1 MNHAEKQITFEN
13 LRVRY
18 GTSRSYI
25 ISGEGRN
32 RVYGNRVGMMTNL
45 GDLEQKEWK
54 RLAQQLIQSSGEEQ
68 LQAALLEWTQEK
80 AQWLRG
86 KQEQEQYALELH
98 MSRIFDRPEWV
109 DYIPFNRRYRPE
121 VLKTASLAWIVTP
134 CCQKPGQVTKEQ
146 LDRAEHMDHRIF
158 CPYCGRSTD
167 YCICDPEE
175 QPDE

>member
-1 MNHAEKQITFEN
+1 MNYAEKQITFEN

-18 GTSRSYI
+18 GTLRSYI

-45 GDLEQKEWK
+45 GDLDQKEWK

-86 KQEQEQYALELH
+86 KQQQEQYALELH
-98 MSRIFDRPEWV
+98 MSRIFDRPE
-109 DYIPFNRRYRPE
+109 
-121 VLKTASLAWIVTP
+121 
-134 CCQKPGQVTKEQ
+134 
-146 LDRAEHMDHRIF
+146 
-158 CPYCGRSTD
+158 
-167 YCICDPEE
+167 
-175 QPDE
+175 

>member
-1 MNHAEKQITFEN
+1 MNHTEKTLTFEN

-25 ISGEGRN
+25 IREEGRN
-32 RVYGNRVGMMTNL
+32 RVYGTRIGVMTNL
-45 GDLEQKEWK
+45 GDLDQEEWK
-54 RLAQQLIQSSGEEQ
+54 RLAQQLIQSSGEER

-80 AQWLRG
+80 TRWLHG

-98 MSRIFDRPEWV
+98 MSRIFDQPEWV

-121 VLKTASLAWIVTP
+121 ALDTARLAWIVTP
-134 CCQKPGQVTKEQ
+134 CCRKPGQVTKEQ
-146 LDRAEHMDHRIF
+146 LDKAERMDHQIF
-158 CPYCGRSTD
+158 CPHCGRSID
-167 YCICDPEE
+167 YRICDPEE